1 MLRAYA
7 RAFAAVGTSSGNVE
21 RADYV
26 IKLLLETVV
35 VRLCRYAGLGIVE
48 YAFDACTRRAGVSAR
63 VATYAARQFAFPE
76 SISFVGGHPLE
87 FADLGKSVVGSFAH
101 FVKNDP
107 FVGGH
112 EFLTLAGKAFFKQNF
127 AFFGGFNTVGRSE
140 FYRFAVV
147 FFFRL
152 RRQYLCFRA

>member
-1 MLRAYA
+1 MKRYPFGADP
-7 RAFAAVGTSSGNVE
+7 RTFSAVGTSAGDMECPYNVVE
-21 RADYV
+21 
-26 IKLLLETVV
+26 LLLETVV

-48 YAFDACTRRAGVSAR
+48 YAFDACTRRADVSAR

-87 FADLGKSVVGSFAH
+87 FADLRKSVVGSFAH

-112 EFLTLAGKAFFKQNF
+112 EFLTLAGKAFFKQHR
-127 AFFGGFNTVGRSE
+127 FFIEFGFTV
-140 FYRFAVV
+140 
-147 FFFRL
+147 
-152 RRQYLCFRA
+152 